1 MANGIIRKRRN
12 TLFNTDSHRF
22 ITFRAYV
29 IYFKGIRGGHRY
41 TTISI
46 FILLIGIILW
56 SFGTAVVLKKLGKT
70 GRVVLRP
77 SGTEKKIRI
86 MAECE
91 EENLLNKTIKN
102 LKSRIS
108 TLINEYEKN

>member
-1 MANGIIRKRRN
+1 
-12 TLFNTDSHRF
+12 
-22 ITFRAYV
+22 
-29 IYFKGIRGGHRY
+29 
-41 TTISI
+41 
-46 FILLIGIILW
+46 
-56 SFGTAVVLKKLGKT
+56 
-70 GRVVLRP
+70 
-77 SGTEKKIRI
+77 